1 MEELEEHIVKI
12 LSVEPVTHNVKRF
25 RVEKPSGYTFIP
37 GQATEVAIDD
47 PRWREEKRPF
57 TFTSLNE
64 WPDLEFTI
72 KIYDDHEGVTNE
84 LGNLQAGDRLV
95 LHDVW
100 GAIAYNGP
108 GTFLAGGA
116 GITPFIAIFRDLH
129 KQSALNGCSLYF
141 SNRTDQDIILK
152 EELEGYLGDDFHKI
166 ITGDEATSYE
176 KAFLDAQYIRDH
188 IRNFDQHFYICGPD
202 EFVQDLSKILEECGA
217 SSDAVVFEK

>member
-1 MEELEEHIVKI
+1 MEEHVVKI
-12 LSVEPVTHNVKRF
+12 LSVEPVTHNVRRF
-25 RVEKPSGYTFIP
+25 RVEKPEGYSFTP

-72 KIYDDHEGVTNE
+72 KIYDDHDGVTNQ
-84 LGNLQAGDRLV
+84 LGKLREGDRLV

-100 GAIAYNGP
+100 GAIAYKGP

-116 GITPFIAIFRDLH
+116 GITPFIAIFRELH
-129 KQSALNGCSLYF
+129 QQSKLDGCSLYF
-141 SNRTDQDIILK
+141 SNRTDRDIILRD
-152 EELEGYLGDDFHKI
+152 ELESYLGGDFHNV
-166 ITGDEATSYE
+166 ITGDEPT
-176 KAFLDAQYIRDH
+176 AFEHDFIDSAFIRDR
-188 IRNFDQHFYICGPD
+188 ISDFDQHFYVCGPD

-217 SSDAVVFEK
+217 RADALVFEK